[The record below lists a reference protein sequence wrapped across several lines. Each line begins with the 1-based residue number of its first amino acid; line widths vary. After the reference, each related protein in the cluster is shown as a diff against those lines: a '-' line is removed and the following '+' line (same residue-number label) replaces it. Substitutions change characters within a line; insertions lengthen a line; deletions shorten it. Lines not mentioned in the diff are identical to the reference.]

1 MTARAHFL
9 TRKYEEEAKEID
21 LSCIYDEGNEL
32 SLDELDKSLDLE
44 LDYEL
49 DLAEYQQELR
59 EFANNPEQVQA
70 DPAGKKKDDE
80 EANKSAL
87 DSTLIS
93 YWEACDHNFS

>member
-1 MTARAHFL
+1 MTARTHFL
-9 TRKYEEEAKEID
+9 TRKYEEEAKDID
-21 LSCIYDEGNEL
+21 LSCIYDERNEL

-59 EFANNPEQVQA
+59 EFTNNPDRLQA
-70 DPAGKKKDDE
+70 DPSGKKKDDE

-93 YWEACDHNFS
+93 

>member
-1 MTARAHFL
+1 MTGRTQYLAR
-9 TRKYEEEAKEID
+9 RYEEEAKDCD
-21 LSCIYDEGNEL
+21 LSCIYNEMNEL

-59 EFANNPEQVQA
+59 EFANDPDLIQA
-70 DPAGKKKDDE
+70 DPSGKKKDDE
-80 EANKSAL
+80 EANKSAF

-93 YWEACDHNFS
+93 

>member
-1 MTARAHFL
+1 M
-9 TRKYEEEAKEID
+9 TRKYEEEAKDID
-21 LSCIYDEGNEL
+21 LSCIYDERNEL

-59 EFANNPEQVQA
+59 EFTNNPDRLQT
-70 DPAGKKKDDE
+70 DPVGKKKDDE

-93 YWEACDHNFS
+93 